1 MIPNLPTRPS
11 WVQIDTSALR
21 DNYRLLRSLAPAE
34 MECVAVV
41 KANAYGHGLSICAPA
56 AVTAGAHWLGV
67 TSVEEGV
74 AARAI
79 CPTANILVM
88 CGVFPGEGS
97 AVIAHRLTP
106 VIWERWQIAEL
117 EAAAR
122 KADLGAASL
131 AVHLEIDTG
140 MSRQG
145 VDLND
150 LPRLVAEFTPHSPLR
165 VEAVMTHLYASDET
179 ASHRTT
185 NQLGRLEQALGVI
198 VPSLGPECLSVG
210 ASAALLGGEA
220 AEVCAIATR
229 WNLRPMLR
237 LGLALYGVAPRFAPP
252 FSAGAEPES
261 LRQGF
266 ARLRPVL
273 TWKSQVVS
281 VREVPAGSEIGYN
294 GTFVASESMRVALV
308 ATGYADGLDRKLSNR
323 FSLLVRGQRAPLVGR
338 VSMDHCALDIT
349 EIDGAGPGDEVV
361 VLGAQNGETIS
372 AYDHADACGTIPW
385 EVFTRIGARLPR
397 IPI

>member
-1 MIPNLPTRPS
+1 
-11 WVQIDTSALR
+11 
-21 DNYRLLRSLAPAE
+21 

-56 AVTAGAHWLGV
+56 AAAAGAHWLGV

-88 CGVFPGEGS
+88 CGVFPGEGP

-106 VIWERWQIAEL
+106 VLWERWQIAEL
-117 EAAAR
+117 KAAAH
-122 KADLGAASL
+122 KAGLGAGSL

-145 VDLND
+145 VGPDHLAGF
-150 LPRLVAEFTPHSPLR
+150 LAEFAPHSPLR
-165 VEAVMTHLYASDET
+165 ANAVMTHLYASDES

-185 NQLGRLEQALGVI
+185 NQLARLEQALAAI
-198 VPSLGPECLSVG
+198 VPSLRPEWLSVG

-220 AEVCAIATR
+220 DGVCAIAAR
-229 WNLRPMLR
+229 WGLRPMLR
-237 LGLALYGVAPRFAPP
+237 LGLALYGVAPRFTPP
-252 FSAGAEPES
+252 FPQAAEPEL
-261 LRQGF
+261 LRQGL
-266 ARLRPVL
+266 AKLRPVL

-281 VREVPAGSEIGYN
+281 VREIPAGAEIGYN

-338 VSMDHCALDIT
+338 VSMDHCALDVT
-349 EIDGAGPGDEVV
+349 EIEGTLPGDEVV
-361 VLGAQNGETIS
+361 LLGTQNGETIS

-385 EVFTRIGARLPR
+385 EVFTGIGARLPR
-397 IPI
+397 IAV

>member
-1 MIPNLPTRPS
+1 
-11 WVQIDTSALR
+11 
-21 DNYRLLRSLAPAE
+21 

-56 AVTAGAHWLGV
+56 AVTAGAHLLGV

-88 CGVFPGEGS
+88 CGVFPGQAS

-150 LPRLVAEFTPHSPLR
+150 LPRLIAEFTPHSPLR

-179 ASHRTT
+179 ASHRTA

-198 VPSLGPECLSVG
+198 VPSLGPEWLSVG

-220 AEVCAIATR
+220 AEVRAIAAR

-261 LRQGF
+261 LRQALAG
-266 ARLRPVL
+266 LRAVL

-349 EIDGAGPGDEVV
+349 EIDGAVPGDEVV
-361 VLGAQNGETIS
+361 ILGAQNGEIIS